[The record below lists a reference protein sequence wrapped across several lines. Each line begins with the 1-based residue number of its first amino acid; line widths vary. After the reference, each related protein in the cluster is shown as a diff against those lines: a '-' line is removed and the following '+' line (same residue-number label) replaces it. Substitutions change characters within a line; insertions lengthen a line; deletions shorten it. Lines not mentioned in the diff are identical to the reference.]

1 MRGSHSGVNVG
12 PILPKVE
19 GTVEV
24 DVLVVDLHE
33 PVVVVHSHLVIQGVD
48 VDEGAGSPGDREPEP
63 QLVGGSESAVPL
75 EPVGDLGVPS
85 LGGGQ
90 PDIDCEVVLVAEIRS
105 EGSGG
110 EPVEAGPVFG
120 VNRGRR
126 GVEHVV
132 VESGWGFCGC
142 VSHILKYLLIQ

>member
-1 MRGSHSGVNVG
+1 MRSSHSGVNISPV
-12 PILPKVE
+12 LPEVE
-19 GTVEV
+19 GAVEV

-33 PVVVVHSHLVIQGVD
+33 PVVVVHSHLVVQGVD
-48 VDEGAGSPGDREPEP
+48 VDEGTGPPGDREPEP

-110 EPVEAGPVFG
+110 EPVEAGPVLR
-120 VNRGRR
+120 V
-126 GVEHVV
+126 H
-132 VESGWGFCGC
+132 
-142 VSHILKYLLIQ
+142 